1 MHRAT
6 PTGHPSLMQD
16 PDSLRRP
23 ATAKCRQGMVDGFGR
38 TVDYEIVNATV
49 DRRQSG
55 CSSPAMC
62 RKTSGKPGMAE
73 VEPITWDSN
82 ASFAFREFH
91 LPRFTSPWHFH
102 EEVELSNI
110 LEGRGRRFVGD
121 SLEEYG
127 PGDLVLLGSNL
138 PHVWSSYSKSTSAR
152 YSHSLVIQFKPVFLG
167 EPFLALPEW
176 GPIRGL
182 LGRAARGLRVEGTL
196 RDRVAQRMAKMVTQS
211 PTERLSGLI
220 EMLAQLS
227 AADDLRPLASSG
239 FAPVLD
245 VHAQRRINRA
255 YQYVMA
261 NLSKTI
267 TLEGASAAAGMN
279 SSAFSRYFALTMGK
293 PFNRFVN
300 ELRIGRVCRD
310 LMATDRSISELAFEN
325 GYESLSNFNRRFREL
340 HCMTPQAFR
349 RTHAIL
355 NQQK

>member
-1 MHRAT
+1 MRKKDSGT
-6 PTGHPSLMQD
+6 PGK
-16 PDSLRRP
+16 
-23 ATAKCRQGMVDGFGR
+23 A
-38 TVDYEIVNATV
+38 EI
-49 DRRQSG
+49 
-55 CSSPAMC
+55 
-62 RKTSGKPGMAE
+62 
-73 VEPITWDSN
+73 EPISWESN

-102 EEVELSNI
+102 EEVELLHI
-110 LEGRGRRFVGD
+110 REGRGRRFVGD

-138 PHVWSSYSKSTSAR
+138 PHVWSSYSKSTSTR
-152 YSHSLVIQFKPVFLG
+152 YSHSLVIQFKPAFLG

-196 RDRVAQRMAKMVTQS
+196 RDRVAQRMVEMLTQS
-211 PTERLSGLI
+211 PCERLSGLI
-220 EMLAQLS
+220 EILAQLS
-227 AADDLRPLASSG
+227 TADLRPLASHG

-261 NLSKTI
+261 NLSATI

-279 SSAFSRYFALTMGK
+279 PSAFSRYFALTMGK
-293 PFNRFVN
+293 PFTRFVN

-340 HCMTPQAFR
+340 RGMSPQAFR
-349 RTHAIL
+349 RVHAIP